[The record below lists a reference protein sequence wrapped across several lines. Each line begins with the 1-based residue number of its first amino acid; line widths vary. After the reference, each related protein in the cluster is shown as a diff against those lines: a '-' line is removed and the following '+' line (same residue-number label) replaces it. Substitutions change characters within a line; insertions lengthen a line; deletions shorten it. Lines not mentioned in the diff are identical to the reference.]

1 MARGD
6 PAAFPFAARASLR
19 KFSFEQESGAPGG
32 LAVIHFVISA
42 ASLGPQVT
50 GPPASARC
58 HPRSAG
64 TA

>member
-32 LAVIHFVISA
+32 HPFRDFACLRA
-42 ASLGPQVT
+42 AGDR
-50 GPPASARC
+50 PACLR
-58 HPRSAG
+58 
-64 TA
+64 

>member
-32 LAVIHFVISA
+32 LAVIHFVISLA
-42 ASLGPQVT
+42 CGPQVT

-58 HPRSAG
+58 HPHSAG